1 MGERRGDEPA
11 GPVPTSA
18 AVFEADAAPGG
29 AAPAAEAFVLRLE
42 SYEGPIDLL
51 LDQAR
56 QQKVDLTQISI
67 LALADQYLAFIEQAR
82 RLKLELAAEY
92 LVMAA
97 YLAWLKSRLLL
108 PAPVD
113 DDAPSGE
120 ELAETLAFRLR
131 RLEAMR
137 IAAGRLMAR
146 SRLGTDVF
154 ARGRPEPLAPIV
166 RPVWQASL
174 YDLLSA
180 FADRYRR
187 RRRAETALA
196 VEASRLYSMDQALER
211 MTALLADVPDWATLS
226 RFVPPGLGDPL
237 TARSATAAA
246 FTAAL
251 ELCRSGRVRLRQ
263 DAVFAPLYLKRTGDR
278 GRQD

>member
-1 MGERRGDEPA
+1 MADGNEEETA
-11 GPVPTSA
+11 GPAP
-18 AVFEADAAPGG
+18 VFEADERPAG
-29 AAPAAEAFVLRLE
+29 PAAADDFVLKLD

-108 PAPVD
+108 PVQAD
-113 DDAPSGE
+113 DEAPSGE

-137 IAAGRLMAR
+137 TAAGRLMAR
-146 SRLGTDVF
+146 PRLGADVF
-154 ARGRPEPLAPIV
+154 ARGQPEPMAPIA

-196 VEASRLYSMDQALER
+196 VEASRLFSMDQALER
-211 MTALLADVPDWATLS
+211 MTALLHDVPDWATLS
-226 RFVPPGLGDPL
+226 RFMPGGLDDPL
-237 TARSATAAA
+237 TRRSATAAT

-251 ELCRSGRVRLRQ
+251 ELCRAGRVRLRQ
-263 DAVFAPLYLKRTGDR
+263 EAVFGPLYLKRTGDGGQR
-278 GRQD
+278 D